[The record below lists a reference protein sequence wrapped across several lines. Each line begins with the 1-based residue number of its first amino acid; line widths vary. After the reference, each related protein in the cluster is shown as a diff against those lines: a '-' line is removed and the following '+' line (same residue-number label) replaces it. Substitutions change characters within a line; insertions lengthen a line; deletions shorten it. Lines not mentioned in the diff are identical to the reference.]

1 MNFLNNERLMHHI
14 QNIINCLG
22 YKNWGFTALVFSIF
36 LFFSSISNAQ
46 DIVYIEYF
54 MNSDPGLG
62 NATELSI
69 VSSPDLQNQTFT
81 VDISELDVGFHSL
94 YIRSKDENGLWSLTN
109 CYTFYKQNFHESLV
123 EIEYAEYFFNNDP
136 GLGNGV
142 SIPLTPGSQISNATF
157 SASINE
163 LNSGF
168 NHLFVRAK
176 SSIGEWSLTNI
187 QAFYKDIIPLSV
199 SNIVKAEYYFN
210 TDPGLGNGVNI
221 PITPDQQIDGISFVA
236 DITGLDVGF
245 HSLFLRAMNE
255 NLKWSHT
262 NVSSFYLDYIPVVG
276 QSIIAAEYFLDDDPG
291 YGNGTSIPIVSSPLV
306 ENSQFSVDMSD
317 LGNGFHNLYV
327 RALRSDGRW
336 SHTNLITFYKDVLD
350 ATVTE
355 VIAAEYF
362 IDTDPGLG
370 NGSPIDIVPGQDI
383 DVFVNVSL
391 LNLET
396 QGENRLYIRTKDSN
410 GKWSHTNIIVFTIDK
425 LITLNANPV
434 NGGEVEGA
442 GWYDYGYELT
452 VVATPNEGFNFLN
465 WTENGEQVS
474 DMASYSFVVEDH
486 RDLVAHFSMIDFQLT
501 LLASPEASGILM
513 GEGLYNLDDEVLIQ
527 ATPVAGW
534 RFLSWNMGEELIS
547 EAASFTYTMPAE
559 NVALTAH
566 FEAIPMYSLTL
577 TVSPADAGTV
587 SGAGDYEEGAQV
599 PITATAS
606 AGYQFVSWNMGEEVI
621 SEASSFTYTM
631 PAEDVTLTAHFEAIP
646 MYSLT
651 LTVSPADA
659 GTVSGAG
666 DYQEG
671 EQVPITATAS
681 AGYQFVNWN
690 MGEEV
695 ISEAS
700 SFTYTMPAEDVT
712 LTAVFN
718 TEEPTY
724 LVTFSVLYPDN
735 SNIIGAVITIDD
747 IYELV
752 TDENGASIEL
762 PGGSYGYI
770 VRYLDFSPQEGEFI
784 VQDQDVSI
792 VIFFPFSDYSI
803 TFNVV
808 NQVQEAIEGAKIS
821 IEGIEEELY
830 TDHNGHGTIELYFG
844 HYTFSVSANEYQ
856 IYNGEFIAFQQQ
868 EFSVNVEMIPVSVE
882 SHYFL
887 NLQVYPNPFSNTIT
901 ILNSSGI
908 RSVFIT
914 NLIGQKVMDIELSG
928 GELET
933 IQTEGLVKG
942 IYLITFQAENGERLV
957 RKMVKE

>member
-587 SGAGDYEEGAQV
+587 TGAGDYEEGAQV
-599 PITATAS
+599 PITATPS
-606 AGYQFVSWNMGEEVI
+606 AGYQFVS
-621 SEASSFTYTM
+621 
-631 PAEDVTLTAHFEAIP
+631 
-646 MYSLT
+646 
-651 LTVSPADA
+651 
-659 GTVSGAG
+659 
-666 DYQEG
+666 
-671 EQVPITATAS
+671 
-681 AGYQFVNWN
+681 WN